1 MQKIVYFILV
11 LVFLIGCGAQNKS
24 PEGEARDG
32 TNASTLV
39 SSTLVLPE
47 VIAIDFPSILKN
59 LSSDIFIEDIKS
71 KIEIEKE
78 QLKLLEQIMGQISN
92 ECKGLEECYVDAN
105 SSAFLGK
112 IQLNQYSNEY
122 KLSLTTSDKEQ
133 ISFSWSDVKA
143 DVLTVYK
150 KENYQVAMH
159 YFRDVSKQKEA
170 LYIEES
176 KKRAKNSLMISLDS
190 KKQEY
195 RLRSNYISTDSKASF
210 NILVKDEV
218 LVEENENIFSLN
230 SDYSNFKEGAYLL
243 LSSSKDI
250 QSLNLVEL
258 FEKAQGSFLVFD
270 NKVQG
275 FVYGEL
281 VDVGAV
287 IPLGITILR

>member
-1 MQKIVYFILV
+1 ML
-11 LVFLIGCGAQNKS
+11 GCGAQNRS
-24 PEGEARDG
+24 PEGEARDSSNDL
-32 TNASTLV
+32 TLAS
-39 SSTLVLPE
+39 SMLVLPE
-47 VIAIDFPSILKN
+47 VIAIDFPLALKN
-59 LSSDIFIEDIKS
+59 LSSDISVENIKS

-230 SDYSNFKEGAYLL
+230 RDYSNLKEGAYLL

-258 FEKAQGSFLVFD
+258 FENAQGSFLVFD
-270 NKVQG
+270 NEVQG

-281 VDVGAV
+281 VDVG
-287 IPLGITILR
+287 INLYLK